1 MINNKIWGL
10 VGLAARAR
18 KICFGADS
26 VEQEMKKKKVKLVL
40 IAQDSSE
47 RTKTKFQKLCKENK
61 TECLI
66 IGDIETLSKSIGKV
80 NKAIIGIEEENIA
93 KQIQKIN
100 YGGENIG

>member
-47 RTKTKFQKLCKENK
+47 NK
-61 TECLI
+61 I
-66 IGDIETLSKSIGKV
+66 PKIMQRKPNRMFNNRGHR
-80 NKAIIGIEEENIA
+80 NI
-93 KQIQKIN
+93 K
-100 YGGENIG
+100 